1 MSDYRESGKRYGPI
15 LLATI
20 RLARATSMN
29 TKEIR
34 KVKQALALT
43 QQQRDI
49 LVGLLLGD
57 GHLETQNRG
66 RTYRL
71 KVEHSE
77 KQRDY
82 LQWLHDEFREWIPG
96 GIAEKRH
103 REHRCVA
110 FTTYS
115 HGAFRFYA
123 KQFYDRDGKKGVPD
137 RIKRLLTP
145 VGLAVWFMDGGSRK
159 SLHHKTYILHTLAFT
174 KKDLERLSAAL
185 KGKLD
190 VESVIHKQNG
200 RGLRLYIP
208 SASAQKFEE
217 HVREWVKPFASMRH
231 KLVNNMP
238 KE

>member
-20 RLARATSMN
+20 RLERATSMN

-34 KVKQALALT
+34 EAKQGLALT
-43 QQQRDI
+43 QRQRDI

-57 GHLETQNRG
+57 GHLETLNKG

-77 KQRDY
+77 KQHDY
-82 LQWLHDEFREWIPG
+82 LEWLHNEFREWVPG
-96 GIAEKRH
+96 GIVAKRH

-115 HGAFRFYA
+115 HGAFRFYGH
-123 KQFYDRDGKKGVPD
+123 QFYERDGTKKVPK
-137 RIKRLLTP
+137 RIKSMLTSL
-145 VGLAVWFMDGGSRK
+145 GLAVWFMDDGSRK
-159 SLHHKTYILHTLAFT
+159 SLRHKTYILHTLAFT
-174 KKDLERLSAAL
+174 RKDLQRLTDAL
-185 KGKLD
+185 QEQLGIA
-190 VESVIHKQNG
+190 VGIHRQNG

-208 SASAQKFEE
+208 SASARRFEE
-217 HVREWVKPFASMRH
+217 HVREWIKPIASMHH
-231 KLVNNMP
+231 KLVNIHA
-238 KE
+238 